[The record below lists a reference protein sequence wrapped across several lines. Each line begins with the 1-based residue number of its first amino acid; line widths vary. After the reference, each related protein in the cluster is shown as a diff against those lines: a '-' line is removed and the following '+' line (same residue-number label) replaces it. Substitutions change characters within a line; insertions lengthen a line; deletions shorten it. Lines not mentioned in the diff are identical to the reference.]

1 VMLRRFIWAG
11 LGLALLAPVLPAL
24 SSTVTPQPRAE
35 RVFAAKDLLQ
45 QDAPLEEQSRFKNL
59 EMYIASALHEWEPSS
74 HLQEAV
80 AHDIVR
86 VALDPGEEAL
96 FPDDVNRAKT
106 ATLLASVEDHE
117 GHGWAY
123 VDRGV
128 CNDPKQ
134 IDNPLLKN
142 GNCDGGSAVSLFQIH
157 PGRGIVLFSNGLYG
171 YKSIEDPRKS
181 AHQQD
186 TPAAPPAGPAGALS
200 SPSSPQTQVITAAEL
215 HDRLVAAKV
224 ALHMLRASLRRDGTL
239 CEYSGEVKLCPK
251 ARKRLEFAEKWSASH
266 AFAPE

>member
-1 VMLRRFIWAG
+1 MLRRFIWAG

-35 RVFAAKDLLQ
+35 KEKQPKDLLQ
-45 QDAPLEEQSRFKNL
+45 QDCPLEEQDRFKRL
-59 EMYIASALHEWEPSS
+59 ELYIASALHEWEPYS

-80 AHDIVR
+80 AHAIVR

-96 FPDDVNRAKT
+96 FPDDSSRAKT
-106 ATLLASVEDHE
+106 ATLLASVENHE
-117 GHGWAY
+117 GHGWKY
-123 VDRGV
+123 VDSGI

-142 GNCDGGSAVSLFQIH
+142 GSCDGGSAVSLFQIH
-157 PGRGIVLFSNGLYG
+157 PGRGIVLFDNGSYG
-171 YKSIEDPRKS
+171 YKRSDLNEVRGSGLTGRDV
-181 AHQQD
+181 
-186 TPAAPPAGPAGALS
+186 AAPPAPSVGELS
-200 SPSSPQTQVITAAEL
+200 SPNAPNVITATEL

-239 CEYSGEVKLCPK
+239 CEYSGEVKPCPK
-251 ARKRLEFAEKWSASH
+251 AKKRLEFAEKWSRKH
-266 AFAPE
+266 PFIE